1 MGIAKHVDRSVYDA
15 RRHDLRRVGSDPGAG
30 ASAAGDARRRARRT
44 RREIEENVQRLRRR
58 LTRAAD
64 IATAEKEGF
73 FAGRYAMNPFN
84 GEKIPI
90 WVGNFV
96 LMEYGTGA
104 VMCVPAHDQRDF
116 EFATKYSLPIPIVVQ
131 PSEGA
136 AAHAGNARRPPSRT
150 TAGR

>member
-1 MGIAKHVDRSVYDA
+1 MK
-15 RRHDLRRVGSDPGAG
+15 
-30 ASAAGDARRRARRT
+30 
-44 RREIEENVQRLRRR
+44 RR

-73 FAGRYAMNPFN
+73 FVGRYALNPFN

-104 VMCVPAHDQRDF
+104 VMCVPAHDERDF
-116 EFATKYSLPIPIVVQ
+116 EFATQYELPKPIVVQ
-131 PSEGA
+131 PSAGKDLTPETLGA
-136 AAHAGNARRPPSRT
+136 AFTEYWRVC
-150 TAGR
+150 